1 MNPDDAEVVRLVVH
15 ARSGVTIDPH
25 KTYSI
30 ESHLAPIARRD
41 GYAGIDELVAAMR
54 TRRDEALMW
63 AVTEA
68 LIQGETSFFRDRR
81 PFDLFR
87 DDMLP
92 ALAASRGAQPIRIW
106 SAACSTGQEAYS
118 LCMAIDEMA
127 GTLRNPKIDL
137 FATDLSERRLE
148 KAQSGVYSQF
158 EVQRGLPIRKLVS
171 YFEKADEHWR
181 ISSRIREMVRWRR
194 VNLLADL
201 RPLGQFD
208 VIFCRYV
215 LCTLDPTLRGRVVEQ
230 LARGLAEDGWL
241 VLGQGETAEGLTE
254 LLQPVPGWAGA
265 YRRDPSRRVAA

>member
-1 MNPDDAEVVRLVVH
+1 MSPDDAEVVRLVVH
-15 ARSGVTIDPH
+15 ARSGVAIDPH

-30 ESHLAPIARRD
+30 ESHLGPIARRD
-41 GYAGIDELVAAMR
+41 GYEGIGELIGAMR

-63 AVTEA
+63 SVTEA
-68 LIQGETSFFRDRR
+68 LIPGETSFFRDRL
-81 PFDLFR
+81 PFELFR

-92 ALAASRGAQPIRIW
+92 RLANSRAGQPIRIW

-127 GTLRNPKIDL
+127 GALRNPKIDL

-158 EVQRGLPIRKLVS
+158 EVQRGLPIRKLVRH
-171 YFEKADEHWR
+171 FEKTDEHWR
-181 ISSRIREMVRWRR
+181 ISSRLREMVRWRR

-215 LCTLDPTLRGRVVEQ
+215 LCNLDPALRARVLEQ
-230 LARGLAEDGWL
+230 LARGLSDEGWL
-241 VLGQGETAEGLTE
+241 VLGHGEVAEGLTDM
-254 LLQPVPGWAGA
+254 LQPVPGWNGA
-265 YRRDPSRRVAA
+265 YARNPEHRAAA